1 MCRLADSTR
10 YMYILDLPALCS
22 ITQLVGA
29 GHESGPSGM
38 AGAGRPL
45 IVLKHILDAGQVG
58 VCTLV
63 VGRGTL

>member
-1 MCRLADSTR
+1 
-10 YMYILDLPALCS
+10 
-22 ITQLVGA
+22 
-29 GHESGPSGM
+29 M